1 MAKLVISKS
10 DNMLGS
16 RFLDNARISIGR
28 ASGNDIQLDDAAV
41 SKQHAV
47 IEVVGKDHI
56 LMDMGSSNGTFV
68 NGGRVSRHLL
78 RHGDV
83 IEVRDFQLRYVDHK
97 SVVTNDGDR
106 TMIVARSDIPMQ
118 APLQAPM
125 QVPMHAHMNAAP
137 QSPPG
142 LVSSAQTAT
151 ANARAVNVKFAHGS
165 IRVMAGGIVGREMPL
180 DRALLP
186 IGKPGAARAA
196 IFRRTDG
203 FFVARVDGQP
213 PKVNGKAIPPGW
225 QPLNNRDFIQV
236 GEETVQIW
244 ISKETAAATA

>member
-16 RFLDNARISIGR
+16 RFLDNVRISIGR

-41 SKQHAV
+41 SKQHAM

-56 LMDMGSSNGTFV
+56 LIDMGSSNGTFV
-68 NGGRVSRHLL
+68 NGDRVSRHML

-97 SVVTNDGDR
+97 SVVTGEGDR
-106 TMIVARSDIPMQ
+106 TMVVARNEISQPIPIPQ
-118 APLQAPM
+118 APVGLTTSAPI
-125 QVPMHAHMNAAP
+125 PT
-137 QSPPG
+137 
-142 LVSSAQTAT
+142 SAS
-151 ANARAVNVKFAHGS
+151 RAVKVKFAQGS
-165 IRVMAGGIVGREMPL
+165 IRVMAGGVIGREVPL
-180 DRALLP
+180 DRPLQPL
-186 IGKPGAARAA
+186 GKPGAARAA
-196 IFRRTDG
+196 IFRRTNG

-213 PKVNGKAIPPGW
+213 PKVNGKSIPPGW

-236 GEETVQIW
+236 GDETVQIW
-244 ISKETAAATA
+244 IGKEAPSAAA

>member
-56 LMDMGSSNGTFV
+56 LLDMGSSNGTFV
-68 NGGRVSRHLL
+68 NGTRVSRHLL

-83 IEVRDFQLRYVDHK
+83 VEVRDFQLRYVDHK

-106 TMIVARSDIPMQ
+106 TMVVARDDIPLQ
-118 APLQAPM
+118 APLQPAL
-125 QVPMHAHMNAAP
+125 HAAP

-142 LVSSAQTAT
+142 LVSSAASPAAA
-151 ANARAVNVKFAHGS
+151 ANARATKVKFAQGS

-186 IGKPGAARAA
+186 IGKPGQARAA

-203 FFVARVDGQP
+203 FFVARVDGSP
-213 PKVNGKAIPPGW
+213 PKVNGKTIPPGW

-244 ISKETAAATA
+244 ISKEPAAPAMA

>member
-10 DNMLGS
+10 ENMLGS

-47 IEVVGKDHI
+47 IEIVGKDHI
-56 LMDMGSSNGTFV
+56 LIDMGSSNGTFV
-68 NGGRVSRHLL
+68 NGGRVSRHML

-97 SVVTNDGDR
+97 SVVTGEGDR
-106 TMIVARSDIPMQ
+106 TMVIARSDV
-118 APLQAPM
+118 PLQQPD
-125 QVPMHAHMNAAP
+125 P

-142 LVSSAQTAT
+142 FVSS
-151 ANARAVNVKFAHGS
+151 NAAPTPASAARSNKVKFAQGS
-165 IRVMAGGIVGREMPL
+165 IRVMAGGVIGRDVPL
-180 DRALLP
+180 DRPLLP
-186 IGKPGAARAA
+186 LGKPGSARAA
-196 IFRRTDG
+196 IFRRPDG
-203 FFVARVDGQP
+203 FFVARVDGHP
-213 PKVNGKAIPPGW
+213 PKVNGKPIPPGW

-236 GEETVQIW
+236 GDETVQIW
-244 ISKETAAATA
+244 IGRESTVAATA